1 MRSTVESLPP
11 EVRDSEA
18 GTADPDDGSSA
29 ADGTVAVAGGPAH
42 RVRLTVS
49 VSADEL
55 ETAIDAAFKKLAR
68 EVRIPGFRPGKA
80 PRPVI
85 ERHLGA
91 EEARRA
97 ARAQA
102 LEDALP
108 QYYVDAVEE
117 HAVEPIAPP
126 DIEITGGESEGD
138 LEFAAVVEVRPAVRL
153 TGHDSLRVE
162 LPYRP
167 VTDADVDAQIDALR
181 DRYAGLEDSEHPLVD
196 EAYATI
202 DITGE
207 VGGEAVPGLTASDF
221 LYRVGSAMLVPE
233 LDEQLRGTTPGAIL
247 EFAVELPER
256 FGELAGET
264 ATFRVVVKSAQTKVL
279 PALDD
284 AFVAD
289 ASECETVDELRAQ
302 LRTRLDTVQRIQA
315 QMALRDR
322 VLEVAA
328 DLVPVEPP
336 ATLVVSETRRRIE
349 DLAHRLS
356 HQGASVEEYLAATG
370 QEPGAFVAEVQDTAV
385 RAVLADLALR
395 AVVAQEEI
403 SVSDDELT
411 AEIERVAERTGRKAA
426 KVRRDLERGGA
437 IEAVR
442 SEIARGKALEFLVD
456 HAVVV
461 DEEGN
466 PVDLTLPEAEPTAPD
481 PETNDDTPPD
491 EE

>member
-11 EVRDSEA
+11 EAR
-18 GTADPDDGSSA
+18 GSA
-29 ADGTVAVAGGPAH
+29 ADSADAGEVEAADDGTVAVIGGPAH
-42 RVRLTVS
+42 RVRLSVS
-49 VSADEL
+49 VPAEEL
-55 ETAIDAAFKKLAR
+55 ESAIDAAFKKLAR

-80 PRPVI
+80 PRRVI
-85 ERHLGA
+85 EAHIGA
-91 EEARRA
+91 DEARKA

-108 QYYVDAVEE
+108 QFYVDAVEE
-117 HAVEPIAPP
+117 HSVEPIAPP
-126 DIEITGGESEGD
+126 EIEITGGETEGD
-138 LEFAAVVEVRPAVRL
+138 LEFAAVVEVRPEVRL
-153 TGHDSLRVE
+153 TGYDSLRVE
-162 LPYRP
+162 LPFRP
-167 VTDADVDAQIDALR
+167 VADEDVDAQLDALR

-196 EAYATI
+196 DAYATI

-207 VGGEAVPGLTASDF
+207 VNGEAVPGLTASDF

-247 EFAVELPER
+247 EFSVELPER
-256 FGELAGET
+256 FGEIAGET
-264 ATFRVVVKSAQTKVL
+264 ASFRVVVKGAQAKVL

-284 AFVAD
+284 AFVAE
-289 ASECETVDELRAQ
+289 ASECETVDELREQ

-322 VLEVAA
+322 VLEVAVE
-328 DLVPVEPP
+328 LVPVEPP

-356 HQGASVEEYLAATG
+356 HQGATVEEYLAATG
-370 QEPGAFVAEVQDTAV
+370 QEAGAFVAEVQSTAV
-385 RAVLADLALR
+385 QAVLADLALR

-403 SVSDDELT
+403 SVGDDELT
-411 AEIERVAERTGRKAA
+411 AEIERVAERTGRKPA

-466 PVDLTLPEAEPTAPD
+466 PVDLTLPGAADGPD
-481 PETNDDTPPD
+481 AETNDEPTH
-491 EE
+491 EEE